1 MTRFSSFRGNM
12 NLLEIGKIVRPHG
25 VKGAVKIMCYLDE
38 GLSKFKH
45 VYLTN
50 KRISA
55 NIQRVQS
62 LNNDAYA
69 VYIDNIV
76 TIDDAE
82 KYRNQS
88 VYIDRD
94 EYDNMKDRIY
104 MSDLIGSE
112 VRNENGEK
120 IGEMVD
126 YDDYGASVILTI
138 RCGAVSYSIPY
149 VEDIIVFDR
158 EKNSFVINQQTFED
172 MKV

>member
-1 MTRFSSFRGNM
+1 M

>member
-25 VKGAVKIMCYLDE
+25 VKGAVKIVCYLDE
-38 GLSKFKH
+38 GMSKFKH
-45 VYLTN
+45 IYLTD

-94 EYDNMKDRIY
+94 EYDSMKEKIY
-104 MSDLIGSE
+104 MSDLIGCD
-112 VRNENGEK
+112 VINENDGK

-149 VEDIIVFDR
+149 VEDIIIFDR

>member
-1 MTRFSSFRGNM
+1 M

-25 VKGAVKIMCYLDE
+25 VKGAVKIICYLEE
-38 GLSKFKH
+38 GMAKFKH
-45 VYLTN
+45 IYLTN

-94 EYDNMKDRIY
+94 EYDTMREKLY
-104 MSDLIGSE
+104 MSDLIGSN
-112 VRNENGEK
+112 VLNEHDEK

-149 VEDIIVFDR
+149 VEDIISFDR

>member
-1 MTRFSSFRGNM
+1 M

-25 VKGAVKIMCYLDE
+25 VKGAVKIICYLDE
-38 GLSKFKH
+38 GMSKFKH
-45 VYLTN
+45 IYLTN

-94 EYDNMKDRIY
+94 EYDTMRKKLY
-104 MSDLIGSE
+104 MSDLVGSN
-112 VRNENGEK
+112 VLNEHDEK

-138 RCGAVSYSIPY
+138 RCGAVSYSMPY
-149 VEDIIVFDR
+149 VEDIISFDR